1 MSKKCLVHVKISLI
15 CLRISG
21 FECILLQAWYRRGK
35 ANATL
40 GNYEDAVRDLN
51 VAMIMELSIG
61 GKRQIESKLKLI
73 LDQHKETGSC
83 LDKANKKYLDILSMS
98 STYFK
103 HLLLIYDFIDDQS
116 KLSIFLR
123 SFLFL

>member
-1 MSKKCLVHVKISLI
+1 MTKKCLVHVKISLL
-15 CLRISG
+15 CLRILD

-51 VAMIMELSIG
+51 VAMITELSVG
-61 GKRQIESKLKLI
+61 GKRQIESELKLI
-73 LDQHKETGSC
+73 LDQHKEIDSC
-83 LDKANKKYLDILSMS
+83 SDKANKKYLHFLGMT
-98 STYFK
+98 STYFN

-116 KLSIFLR
+116 LAKLSIFLR
-123 SFLFL
+123 SFL